1 MHSAKE
7 MDLHHGAVKVTW
19 CACESCR
26 SVGPRAMTI
35 VRHHHEYEI
44 PLSSDCRNPDPEEEI
59 ISGESEGFRGKAFL
73 INHVLF

>member
-7 MDLHHGAVKVTW
+7 MELHDEAVKVTW
-19 CACESCR
+19 CACERCR

-44 PLSSDCRNPDPEEEI
+44 PLSSDCRSLGLEEEL
-59 ISGESEGFRGKAFL
+59 ISGESECFRRQPSL
-73 INHVLF
+73 RNHVLF